1 MYNLAEYGAMI
12 ADKGRTAAYAR
23 ALEQLVKPGSVV
35 LDVGCGPGILS
46 LLACRAGAA
55 RVYAVEQADLI
66 DLARELAAANG
77 FADRIHFI
85 QATSTELELPEA
97 VDGIVSDLH
106 GVVPLFRT
114 AIVSILDARDR
125 FLKPGGW
132 VIPARD
138 TLWTA
143 IVTSPQAH
151 QQIVTAWDTEYGFD
165 LSAAKRRAI
174 NLYEGRRIESADLL
188 SAPQCWSTLDYRELG
203 SPSAAGEV
211 SCIVERGATGHGIGV
226 WFDCETAAGIGLSNS
241 PASGEHH
248 VYSQAFFPWPAA
260 TMLSAGDTV
269 RINIRADFVVDDY
282 VWTWSTDVSEP
293 VPCSKAGV
301 SYRQSTFFGDTAGA
315 RRWRRR
321 AHTFVAAAGRDA
333 TVDRLILELMD
344 RRMPLGEI
352 ASEILIAFPSIF
364 RDWETALGRVGELS
378 DRYDR

>member
-132 VIPARD
+132 MIPARD

-143 IVTSPQAH
+143 VVTSPQAH

-188 SAPQCWSTLDYRELG
+188 SAPQCWGTLDYRELG

-211 SCIVERGATGHGIGV
+211 SCTVERVATGHGIGV

-260 TMLSAGDTV
+260 TELAAGDTV
-269 RINIRADFVVDDY
+269 RVSIRADFRDFL
-282 VWTWSTDVSEP
+282 
-293 VPCSKAGV
+293 K
-301 SYRQSTFFGDTAGA
+301 YRQTPQAGIENQDA
-315 RRWRRR
+315 RRSC
-321 AHTFVAAAGRDA
+321 HV
-333 TVDRLILELMD
+333 V
-344 RRMPLGEI
+344 P
-352 ASEILIAFPSIF
+352 IAF
-364 RDWETALGRVGELS
+364 
-378 DRYDR
+378 